1 MPFLALS
8 ATAAFDSDTT
18 QLLAGAFE
26 AAWAALKASDDTLA
40 DGPNAGRAREL
51 LARRI
56 IELGRRGERDQ
67 VRLVE
72 DALDHLARLRTPV
85 AAPA

>member
-18 QLLAGAFE
+18 RLLAGAFE
-26 AAWAALKASDDTLA
+26 TAWAALKASGDTLA
-40 DGPNAGRAREL
+40 DEPNASRARDL

-67 VRLVE
+67 ARLVE
-72 DALDHLARLRTPV
+72 DALGHLARLR
-85 AAPA
+85 APEAEPA